1 MTRSPIELFWT
12 AKNLLSH
19 SAGKICS
26 SVGVV
31 PADILSQNISQE
43 LTSDAKDLGNS
54 LRSPKPIRCS
64 LVTCLA
70 AARLRQVTK
79 IQLTVHKQK
88 AKVIME

>member
-1 MTRSPIELFWT
+1 MRYRICVN
-12 AKNLLSH
+12 KNLLGH
-19 SAGKICS
+19 PAGKIRS

-43 LTSDAKDLGNS
+43 LTSDAKDLGKDLLSIFSNS
-54 LRSPKPIRCS
+54 LV
-64 LVTCLA
+64 VTCLA

-88 AKVIME
+88 ARVIME

>member
-1 MTRSPIELFWT
+1 MKYRICVNMIL
-12 AKNLLSH
+12 KNLLSH
-19 SAGKICS
+19 PAGEICS

-43 LTSDAKDLGNS
+43 LTSDAEDLGKDLLAIS
-54 LRSPKPIRCS
+54 SYSWL
-64 LVTCLA
+64 TCLA

-88 AKVIME
+88 ARVIME

>member
-1 MTRSPIELFWT
+1 MIL
-12 AKNLLSH
+12 KNLLSH
-19 SAGKICS
+19 PAGEICS

-43 LTSDAKDLGNS
+43 LTSDPKDLGKDLLSIFSNS
-54 LRSPKPIRCS
+54 LV
-64 LVTCLA
+64 VTCLA

-88 AKVIME
+88 ARVIME